1 MTEVRVFIGLLAV
14 VIVLALLARP
24 LRVAHPV
31 VLVVGGLVVGL
42 FPFAPDVRIAPDLI
56 LFVFL
61 PPILFPAAMTYAFE
75 DVRGYLR
82 PIGALAVGLVLVT
95 MAAVAV
101 ALHVVL
107 GVAWA
112 PAFVLGAVLGPT
124 DPVSATSVIRRVGAP
139 GRIATILEGESL
151 VNDGTGLAAFR
162 VAVGA
167 LGAGTFSFGGA
178 TVDFLVVALGGA
190 ACGVVVGLL
199 TAAARR
205 RVDEGRLE
213 VLISLL
219 AAYGSFV
226 VAEEIGVS
234 GVLAVVLAGWTLGRR
249 APDIASAGSRLQ
261 ALQFWDVVGFLAE
274 SVLFLLVGLVFA
286 DALDDGHGLTD
297 AELFGGVVLVTAT
310 LIVVRTV
317 WMFSVPFIPALV
329 RGRGPHAIVPPREL
343 AVLAFSGMRGAVSI
357 AAALAIPVSA
367 GGMPV
372 QARGSLLFIA
382 FGTVVVTLVGPSLL
396 LPVLLR
402 GLGIGVDEDEHRREV
417 EARRQ
422 LAHAA
427 LARAE
432 ELAAENDVPE
442 DALRQARSMYELR
455 LQRLT
460 GEDDGDGVRP
470 RDGEAYRR
478 LRRALV
484 EAERECLDRLRRE
497 RDLAGESL
505 RAVQRDL
512 DLDEQRLGA
521 P

>member
-1 MTEVRVFIGLLAV
+1 MFIGLLAV

-42 FPFAPDVRIAPDLI
+42 LPFAPDVRVAPDLI
-56 LFVFL
+56 QFVFL
-61 PPILFPAAMTYAFE
+61 PPILFPAAMAFALE

-82 PIGALAVGLVLVT
+82 AIGALAVGLVLVT
-95 MAAVAV
+95 MVAVAV
-101 ALHVVL
+101 ALHTVL
-107 GVAWA
+107 GVDWA

-162 VAVGA
+162 IAVGA
-167 LGAGTFSFGGA
+167 LGAGTFSFA
-178 TVDFLVVALGGA
+178 DASADFLVVALGGA
-190 ACGVVVGLL
+190 ACGVVVGVL
-199 TAAARR
+199 TAVVRSR
-205 RVDEGRLE
+205 MNESRLE
-213 VLISLL
+213 VLVSLL

-226 VAEEIGVS
+226 VAEEIDVS
-234 GVLAVVLAGWTLGRR
+234 GVLAVVLAGWTLGKR
-249 APDIASAGSRLQ
+249 APDIASAGTRLQ
-261 ALQFWDVVGFLAE
+261 ALQFWDVVSFLAE

-286 DALDDGHGLTD
+286 DALDDAQGLTN
-297 AELFGGVVLVTAT
+297 AELFGGVALVTGT
-310 LIVVRTV
+310 LVVVRFA
-317 WMFSVPFIPALV
+317 WMFTVPFVPALV
-329 RGRGPHAIVPPREL
+329 RGRRPQAIVPPREL
-343 AVLAFSGMRGAVSI
+343 TVLAFSGMRGAVSI
-357 AAALAIPVSA
+357 AAALAIPVTA

-372 QARGSLLFIA
+372 QARSSLLFIA
-382 FGTVVVTLVGPSLL
+382 FGAVFVTLAGPSLL

-402 GLGIGVDEDEHRREV
+402 LLGIGLDEDEHRREV
-417 EARRQ
+417 DARRQ

-427 LARAE
+427 VARAE

-442 DALRQARSMYELR
+442 DALRQVRSMYELR
-455 LQRLT
+455 LQRLSSQEDWD
-460 GEDDGDGVRP
+460 GERP
-470 RDGEAYRR
+470 RDGDAYRK

-484 EAERECLDRLRRE
+484 AAERECLDELRQE